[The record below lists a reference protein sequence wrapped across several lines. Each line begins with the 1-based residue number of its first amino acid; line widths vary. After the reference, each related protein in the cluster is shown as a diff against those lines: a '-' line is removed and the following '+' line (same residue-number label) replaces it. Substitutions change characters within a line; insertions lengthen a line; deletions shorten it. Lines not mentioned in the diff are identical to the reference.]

1 MEMNNNEET
10 KFDGVLLSTDKLSIG
25 NLVLYNNNLF
35 YISDISSAWP
45 RVEERYNNKP
55 LVTIFDGGLITV
67 GIDEI
72 SPIPITE
79 EFISKNGFV
88 LDDDINDITEEK
100 YYLLKLDKF
109 TITIH
114 EGSNTLGRDWWVH
127 IDNEDCC
134 SIASADVQYVH
145 QLQNL
150 FNIANVKI
158 DIRL

>member
-1 MEMNNNEET
+1 MNIKANE
-10 KFDGVLLSTDKLSIG
+10 LSVG
-25 NLVLYNNNLF
+25 NLVMWLGQPCQVDTG
-35 YISDISSAWP
+35 I
-45 RVEERYNNKP
+45 
-55 LVTIFDGGLITV
+55 LVTEFPFKVDSSKYV
-67 GIDEI
+67 K
-72 SPIPITE
+72 PIIITE
-79 EFISKNGFV
+79 EFLKRNGFV
-88 LDDDINDITEEK
+88 LDDDMKEITEEK

-134 SIASADVQYVH
+134 TIASADVQYVH

-150 FNIANVKI
+150 FNIANVEI

>member
-1 MEMNNNEET
+1 MNIKAKE
-10 KFDGVLLSTDKLSIG
+10 LSVG
-25 NLVLYNNNLF
+25 NWVMWLG
-35 YISDISSAWP
+35 
-45 RVEERYNNKP
+45 KP
-55 LVTIFDGGLITV
+55 CQVDTGILVTEFPFKVDSSKYV
-67 GIDEI
+67 K
-72 SPIPITE
+72 PIRITE
-79 EFISKNGFV
+79 EFLKSNGFV
-88 LDDDINDITEEK
+88 LDDDINGITEEK

-134 SIASADVQYVH
+134 TIASADVQYVH

-150 FNIANVKI
+150 FNIANVEI

>member
-1 MEMNNNEET
+1 MNIKANE
-10 KFDGVLLSTDKLSIG
+10 LSIG
-25 NLVLYNNNLF
+25 NWVMWLG
-35 YISDISSAWP
+35 
-45 RVEERYNNKP
+45 KP
-55 LVTIFDGGLITV
+55 CQVDTGILVTEFPFKVDSSKYV
-67 GIDEI
+67 K
-72 SPIPITE
+72 PIRITE

-88 LDDDINDITEEK
+88 LDDDINDITDEK

-150 FNIANVKI
+150 FNIANVEI

>member
-1 MEMNNNEET
+1 MRASELMI
-10 KFDGVLLSTDKLSIG
+10 DGFVYGKTDKGLVVGRIDNLLQIYQGEFFVSIKGDDG
-25 NLVLYNNNLF
+25 NDYRGKVNDTYNC
-35 YISDISSAWP
+35 
-45 RVEERYNNKP
+45 VE
-55 LVTIFDGGLITV
+55 
-67 GIDEI
+67 
-72 SPIPITE
+72 PIPITC
-79 EFISKNGFV
+79 EFIKKNGFV
-88 LDDDINDITEEK
+88 LDDDINEITEEK

-134 SIASADVQYVH
+134 TIASADVQYVH

-150 FNIANVKI
+150 FNIANVEI

>member
-1 MEMNNNEET
+1 MNIKANE
-10 KFDGVLLSTDKLSIG
+10 LSVG
-25 NLVLYNNNLF
+25 NWVIWLG
-35 YISDISSAWP
+35 
-45 RVEERYNNKP
+45 KP
-55 LVTIFDGGLITV
+55 CQVDTGILVTEFPFKVDSSKYV
-67 GIDEI
+67 K
-72 SPIPITE
+72 PIIITE
-79 EFISKNGFV
+79 EFLKSNGFV

-114 EGSNTLGRDWWVH
+114 EGSNTIGRDWWVH

-150 FNIANVKI
+150 LNIANVNI

>member
-1 MEMNNNEET
+1 MNIKANE
-10 KFDGVLLSTDKLSIG
+10 LSVG
-25 NLVLYNNNLF
+25 NWVMWLG
-35 YISDISSAWP
+35 
-45 RVEERYNNKP
+45 KP
-55 LVTIFDGGLITV
+55 CQVDTGILVTEFPFKVDSSKYV
-67 GIDEI
+67 E
-72 SPIPITE
+72 PIRITE
-79 EFISKNGFV
+79 EFLKSNGFV

-134 SIASADVQYVH
+134 TIASADVQYVH
-145 QLQNL
+145 QLQNI
-150 FNIANVKI
+150 FNIANVEI